1 MDKEIDPEI
10 SKLERDALLEY
21 QQEEQQNLLAK
32 KQEFEQANA
41 IPNWRDLELDDPR
54 LAKDYVP
61 PQYTAPD
68 FLTEEGMVDRGFFD
82 GKGGTTKLGDDY
94 VFLEERGIFNDGQL
108 TLKGEALITP
118 ESEMFDTGKLV
129 DNNFKLDESDAKNI
143 ELYNERKKLGID
155 KPDVDKSFW
164 DYTKELGKG
173 IAGMA
178 ESISV
183 AIDPWGH
190 ALVTGEKEEDVVA
203 RAKASYPSIAKGALS
218 VAPRTIVGA
227 TRLGEKYVA
236 LPIAEATGLMS
247 EEQVTQYNKERDYR
261 AAAVKK
267 TYSNIAARDIADVV
281 GMVESYDQAD
291 LVARDSFIAQYGE
304 EEGNQ
309 KYEEAKNSAEV
320 VGEVVA
326 DPLNVVL
333 PVAAIGVRN
342 AANLIKTARTAKATA
357 KGFEAINHGQNL
369 LAARAPLAANLAKVS
384 EDIAKTSE
392 LLDDAVKIGNSTKIT
407 DLTANLD
414 DLVANRN
421 KLTNTLSVIDDGV
434 ENASKQANKMEIA
447 GDSIKKASDVGRT
460 MAAGAANAVGNSAEF
475 IGNVALKS
483 NSFLRK
489 VEKAVGFRRVPWL
502 VSASLAVPFGKVIA
516 PYVGARIGLTVAP
529 RVMNRVAKFSSVLS
543 EEIVKRT
550 SSTPFF
556 RRVAGNEKVGRL
568 GGALATVA
576 DYSTPFARGTGR
588 VGAGVAEAAPY
599 TFLYNAINDMGVDG
613 DTIQKSGRDAL
624 IFGGLG
630 RVIGGKTDFN
640 KRMEGD
646 LFNYREKLKADPEK
660 LSVFDGIRDTELRQF
675 AATMD
680 ASYPGFFDWD
690 FTTSGNNFFD
700 PVNRKAVVNINDK
713 SGFMKAVAAH
723 EIGHMIQFRHQNDS
737 AIVSMMLGD
746 ETQRGLVR
754 NADGSLD
761 PEFKAWSDEYNQ
773 LRKDN
778 DLAAADLGELA
789 IEYYTDIG
797 TQTLL
802 EDVLG
807 GRMTRQAVKTPVRRG
822 IEQSFDV
829 IFSKI
834 PIVKELHF
842 KMGGALDK
850 NGRMVAGSG
859 LLADGIKELPEVKAM
874 VRKAYDETAGRPV
887 VVKDTVADA
896 PSSNPNHYKGQEII
910 DRINKEMSDAGK
922 PLPPNALIPDET
934 GNGTGFLSDDHIKA
948 LEEAGV
954 IDNGEFGKAL
964 HLQTIMDDSQKF
976 AVSLINKPIRQGRS
990 IQFGGGFAEGLVVP
1004 TQWKLRNGRLYLEA
1018 MDLRQLNKNVDRLS
1032 KSEMAKELRMT
1043 RQNILD
1049 DIQDSVAIQNKGLST
1064 DDFYKAKDPVNW
1076 KKRKNFINSVIG
1088 KQTTAQT
1095 IRNPMLD
1102 QLSPS
1107 LETGIYRTF
1116 AFDRLQSVVKMG
1128 DNVSI
1133 PFGANSY
1140 YSIRDNLMPQ
1150 SPRVNRNGE
1159 LVPEVVD
1166 APGVRF
1172 MPQGKRKGKP
1182 TATRLAEDL
1191 AKKNKVPLSKVT
1203 ASGANGTIT
1212 PNDIRAYIATQE
1224 GKFKPLAF
1232 QKEPAMAI
1240 EPTISDLVGTEV
1252 SYQGNVGKIIDD
1264 QGRPALEAV
1273 DGSLYELPF
1282 SFFTDESARQLGIKP
1297 IGNRVKDKAVVIK
1310 QFEPNS
1316 QIDLQSIF
1324 GYIDDLTDKV
1334 VGLAELGVSLKRSKN
1349 KKAVEVMETPEF
1361 QGLARGITDSDILHA
1376 WERTEKALNKTREAK
1391 NLSNEQKTAIIE
1403 KLEGDIRNLER
1414 LSQSI
1419 DLFKQQ
1425 RISSKAAGETGTS
1438 KVSGISQ
1445 ADLISQLEIERR
1457 AGAAI
1462 QRASAPTSRI
1472 SPRNAALLSPS
1483 QPRRSSVQP
1492 SNKGLA
1498 SSISSVLGGK
1508 VANEEER

>member
-1 MDKEIDPEI
+1 MTPEEKKAEFNKLAPAAINEVAGLIDGNFAVFQ
-10 SKLERDALLEY
+10 KT
-21 QQEEQQNLLAK
+21 QEDYRRQL
-32 KQEFEQANA
+32 
-41 IPNWRDLELDDPR
+41 PVGDPR
-54 LAKDYVP
+54 LLEPALIP
-61 PQYTAPD
+61 AD
-68 FLTEEGMVDRGFFD
+68 FLSEEGMKQRGLLD
-82 GKGGTTKLGDDY
+82 EKGEATKLGSDY
-94 VFLEERGIFNDGQL
+94 LFMEDEGFMKDGQL

-143 ELYNERKKLGID
+143 ELYNERKKLGLD
-155 KPDVDKSFW
+155 KSDVDKSFW

-203 RAKASYPSIAKGALS
+203 RAKASYPSMVKGALS
-218 VAPRTIVGA
+218 VGPRTIVGA

-236 LPIAEATGLMS
+236 LPIAEATGLMT
-247 EEQVTQYNKERDYR
+247 EEEVAQYNKERDYR
-261 AAAVKK
+261 AAAIKK

-291 LVARDSFIAQYGE
+291 SMARDSFIAQYGE

-320 VGEVVA
+320 VGEVVT

-333 PVAAIGVRN
+333 PVAAIGARN
-342 AANLIKTARTAKATA
+342 TAYLIKTFRTSKVTA

-392 LLDDAVKIGNSTKIT
+392 LLDDAVRIGNSTKIT

-414 DLVANRN
+414 DLVVNRN
-421 KLTNTLSVIDDGV
+421 KLTNTLSVIDDGI
-434 ENASKQANKMEIA
+434 ENASKQANKMEVA

-475 IGNVALKS
+475 IGNAAIKS

-489 VEKAVGFRRVPWL
+489 VEKVVGFRRTPWL
-502 VSASLAVPFGKVIA
+502 VSAALAVPFGKIIG
-516 PYVGARIGLTVAP
+516 PYIGVRIGLTVAP

-543 EEIVKRT
+543 EEIIKRT

-568 GGALATVA
+568 GSALATLA

-588 VGAGVAEAAPY
+588 VTAGAAEAAPY
-599 TFLYNAINDMGVDG
+599 TFLYNAINDIGVDS
-613 DTIQKSGRDAL
+613 DTIKKSGRDAL

-630 RVIGGKTDFN
+630 RIVGGKTDFN

-660 LSVFDGIRDTELRQF
+660 LSVFDGIRDRELRQF

-680 ASYPGFFDWD
+680 ASYPGFFDWE

-713 SGFMKAVAAH
+713 SGFVKAVAAH

-746 ETQRGLVR
+746 ETQKGLVR
-754 NADGSLD
+754 NTDGSLD
-761 PEFKAWSDEYNQ
+761 PEFKAFSDEYNQ

-778 DLAAADLGELA
+778 DLAEADLGELA

-822 IEQSFDV
+822 IEQNFGA

-850 NGRMVAGSG
+850 NGRMVSGSG

-896 PSSNPNHYKGQEII
+896 PSSNPKHYKGKEII
-910 DRINKEMSDAGK
+910 DRINKEMSDTGK
-922 PLPPNALIPDET
+922 TLPPNALIPDEA

-964 HLQTIMDDSQKF
+964 YLQTMMDDSQKF

-1004 TQWKLRNGRLYLEA
+1004 TQWKLRNGRLYLES

-1064 DDFYKAKDPVNW
+1064 DDFYKSKDPVNW
-1076 KKRKNFINSVIG
+1076 KKRKNFINSVLG
-1088 KQTTAQT
+1088 KQTPAQT

-1150 SPRVNRNGE
+1150 SPRINRNGE
-1159 LVPEVVD
+1159 FVPEAVD
-1166 APGVRF
+1166 AP
-1172 MPQGKRKGKP
+1172 
-1182 TATRLAEDL
+1182 
-1191 AKKNKVPLSKVT
+1191 S
-1203 ASGANGTIT
+1203 
-1212 PNDIRAYIATQE
+1212 
-1224 GKFKPLAF
+1224 
-1232 QKEPAMAI
+1232 
-1240 EPTISDLVGTEV
+1240 
-1252 SYQGNVGKIIDD
+1252 
-1264 QGRPALEAV
+1264 
-1273 DGSLYELPF
+1273 
-1282 SFFTDESARQLGIKP
+1282 
-1297 IGNRVKDKAVVIK
+1297 
-1310 QFEPNS
+1310 
-1316 QIDLQSIF
+1316 
-1324 GYIDDLTDKV
+1324 
-1334 VGLAELGVSLKRSKN
+1334 
-1349 KKAVEVMETPEF
+1349 
-1361 QGLARGITDSDILHA
+1361 
-1376 WERTEKALNKTREAK
+1376 
-1391 NLSNEQKTAIIE
+1391 
-1403 KLEGDIRNLER
+1403 
-1414 LSQSI
+1414 
-1419 DLFKQQ
+1419 
-1425 RISSKAAGETGTS
+1425 
-1438 KVSGISQ
+1438 
-1445 ADLISQLEIERR
+1445 
-1457 AGAAI
+1457 AAI
-1462 QRASAPTSRI
+1462 QRASAPTSRT
-1472 SPRNAALLSPS
+1472 SPRRTALSSPS
-1483 QPRRSSVQP
+1483 QSRRSNVQP

-1498 SSISSVLGGK
+1498 NNISSVLGVK
-1508 VANEEER
+1508 VANEEDR